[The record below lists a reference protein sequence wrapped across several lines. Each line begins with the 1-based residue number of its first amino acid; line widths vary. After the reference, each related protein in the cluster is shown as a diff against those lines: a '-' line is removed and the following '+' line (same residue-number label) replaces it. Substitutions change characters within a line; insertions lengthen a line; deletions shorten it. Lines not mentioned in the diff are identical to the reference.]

1 MSLNEFNPILWADTL
16 LPALRANL
24 VFGNLFNDNYE
35 GTISRM
41 GDTVRI
47 NAIGDITISSYS
59 KDTDLA
65 APQSLTDA
73 QTSLVISQAKYYN
86 FIIDDVDM
94 AQNHPTVMA
103 EAMSWAAY
111 DLALQ
116 IDNYLAGF
124 YVDAVGQISGT
135 PAYPVYTAVGA
146 SAATTGTVFD
156 QLIQVSQKLSEQKVP
171 KIGRWCV
178 IPPWVSTLL
187 LMDPRFTSYNTPEA
201 NAQITNAAL
210 DAAQGLSN
218 DAYRGRILGMDIYE
232 SVNAPHISG
241 SIGVGGGTPAVD
253 VVLASHT
260 MAFTKA
266 IGLTKTEAYR
276 PPLRFGDAVKGLTLY
291 GAKTVRPYA
300 AVAATF
306 THP

>member
-86 FIIDDVDM
+86 FIVDDVDQ
-94 AQNHPTVMA
+94 AQNHPQVMT

-111 DLALQ
+111 DLALG

-124 YVDAVGQISGT
+124 YVDAATQISGT

-146 SAATTGTVFD
+146 SAGTTGTAYD
-156 QLIQVSQKLSEQKVP
+156 QLVQVSQRLSEQKVP
-171 KIGRWCV
+171 KVGRWCV
-178 IPPWVSTLL
+178 IPPWITTLL
-187 LMDPRFTSYNTPEA
+187 LMDPRFTSFNTPEA
-201 NAQITNAAL
+201 NSQITNASL

-218 DAYRGRILGMDIYE
+218 DAYRGRILGMDVYE
-232 SVNAPHISG
+232 SINAPHISG
-241 SIGVGGGTPAVD
+241 TVGTAGCVD
-253 VVLASHT
+253 IVLASHR
-260 MAFTKA
+260 MAYTKA
-266 IGLTKTEAYR
+266 LGLAKTEAYR

-291 GAKTVRPYA
+291 GAKTVRPQA

>member
-94 AQNHPTVMA
+94 AQNHPKVMT

-111 DLALQ
+111 DLALG

-124 YVDAVGQISGT
+124 YVDAATQISGT
-135 PAYPVYTAVGA
+135 PAYPVYTQVGA
-146 SAATTGTVFD
+146 SAGTTGTAYD
-156 QLIQVSQKLSEQKVP
+156 QLVQVSQKLSEQKVP

-178 IPPWVSTLL
+178 IPPWITTLL
-187 LMDPRFTSYNTPEA
+187 LMDPRFTSFNTAEA
-201 NAQITNAAL
+201 NAKITNAAL

-218 DAYRGRILGMDIYE
+218 DAYRGRILGMDVYE
-232 SVNAPHISG
+232 SINDPHLSG
-241 SIGVGGGTPAVD
+241 ATVGVTGAID
-253 VVLASHT
+253 VVIASHT

-291 GAKTVRPYA
+291 GAKTVRPQA
-300 AVAATF
+300 VVAATF

>member
-1 MSLNEFNPILWADTL
+1 
-16 LPALRANL
+16 
-24 VFGNLFNDNYE
+24 
-35 GTISRM
+35 M

-47 NAIGDITISSYS
+47 NAIGDITVSNYS

-86 FIIDDVDM
+86 FIVDDVDM
-94 AQNHPTVMA
+94 AQNHPKVMT
-103 EAMSWAAY
+103 EAMRWAAY
-111 DLALQ
+111 DLALG

-124 YVDAVGQISGT
+124 YVDAQTQISGT

-146 SAATTGTVFD
+146 SAGTTGTAYD
-156 QLIQVSQKLSEQKVP
+156 QLVQVSQRLSEQKVP

-178 IPPWVSTLL
+178 IPPWITTLL
-187 LMDPRFTSYNTPEA
+187 LMDPRFTSFNTPEA
-201 NAQITNAAL
+201 NSQITNASL

-218 DAYRGRILGMDIYE
+218 DAYRGRILGMDVYE

-241 SIGVGGGTPAVD
+241 TVGTAGCVD

-260 MAFTKA
+260 MAYSKA

-291 GAKTVRPYA
+291 GAKTVRPQA

>member
-35 GTISRM
+35 GTISSM

-47 NAIGDITISSYS
+47 NAIGEITISSYS

-111 DLALQ
+111 DLALG

-124 YVDAVGQISGT
+124 YVDALGQITAT
-135 PAYPVYTAVGA
+135 PVYPVYTAVGA
-146 SAATTGTVFD
+146 GLGTSTSTAFD

-178 IPPWVSTLL
+178 IPPWITTLL

-218 DAYRGRILGMDIYE
+218 AGSVDI
-232 SVNAPHISG
+232 
-241 SIGVGGGTPAVD
+241 
-253 VVLASHT
+253 VLASHT

-266 IGLTKTEAYR
+266 LGLNKTEAYR

-291 GAKTVRPYA
+291 GAKTVRPQA
-300 AVAATF
+300 AVACTF
-306 THP
+306 THPT

>member
-1 MSLNEFNPILWADTL
+1 
-16 LPALRANL
+16 
-24 VFGNLFNDNYE
+24 
-35 GTISRM
+35 M

-47 NAIGDITISSYS
+47 NAIGEITISSYS
-59 KDTDLA
+59 KDPDLA

-218 DAYRGRILGMDIYE
+218 DAYRGRILGMYIYE
-232 SVNAPHISG
+232 SINAPHISG
-241 SIGVGGGTPAVD
+241 NVGTARPVD
-253 VVLASHT
+253 IMLASHR
-260 MAFTKA
+260 MAYTKA
-266 IGLTKTEAYR
+266 LGLAKTEAYR

-291 GAKTVRPYA
+291 GAKTVRPQA

>member
-47 NAIGDITISSYS
+47 NAIGDITVSNYS

-86 FIIDDVDM
+86 FIVDDVDQ
-94 AQNHPTVMA
+94 AQNHPSVMA

-111 DLALQ
+111 SLALAL
-116 IDNYLAGF
+116 DNYLAGF
-124 YVDAVGQISGT
+124 YTDAI
-135 PAYPVYTAVGA
+135 AAVGA
-146 SAATTGTVFD
+146 LNIGTAGSPTVID
-156 QLIQVSQKLSEQKVP
+156 LPTQTLVAGGKTVYDLLTVLSQKLSDAKVP

-178 IPPWVSTLL
+178 IPPWCATYLL
-187 LMDPRFTSYNTPEA
+187 QDIRFTSFNTPDA
-201 NAQITNAAL
+201 VTRITTGAL
-210 DAAQGLSN
+210 DAAAGLSN
-218 DAYRGRILGMDIYE
+218 DAYRGRLLGMDVYE
-232 SVNAPHISG
+232 S
-241 SIGVGGGTPAVD
+241 
-253 VVLASHT
+253 
-260 MAFTKA
+260 
-266 IGLTKTEAYR
+266 
-276 PPLRFGDAVKGLTLY
+276 
-291 GAKTVRPYA
+291 
-300 AVAATF
+300 
-306 THP
+306 

>member
-111 DLALQ
+111 DLALG

-124 YVDAVGQISGT
+124 YVDALGQITAT
-135 PAYPVYTAVGA
+135 PVYPVYTAVGA
-146 SAATTGTVFD
+146 GLGTSTSTAFD

-178 IPPWVSTLL
+178 IPPWITTLL

-232 SVNAPHISG
+232 SINAPHISG
-241 SIGVGGGTPAVD
+241 TVGTAGSVD
-253 VVLASHT
+253 IVLASHT

-266 IGLTKTEAYR
+266 LGLNKTEAYR

-291 GAKTVRPYA
+291 GAKTVRPQA
-300 AVAATF
+300 AVACTF
-306 THP
+306 THPT